1 MDIQNIQGGLYGSV
15 KSSKMGKQPRNKITK
30 KILKDLGIG
39 VNDKIFKL
47 AVILPITNNIKDFP
61 FHVLLD
67 ERTNIKGAMLCEH
80 LGTVDLE
87 ERKYDKIEEIPEDLL
102 EEVLEK
108 VSLIFQ

>member
-1 MDIQNIQGGLYGSV
+1 MEVLRVQKWGNSQGIRL
-15 KSSKMGKQPRNKITK
+15 PK
-30 KILKDLGIG
+30 KILKDLGID

>member
-1 MDIQNIQGGLYGSV
+1 MEVLRVQKWGNSQGIRL
-15 KSSKMGKQPRNKITK
+15 PK
-30 KILKDLGIG
+30 KILKDLGIDI
-39 VNDKIFKL
+39 NDKIFKL

-80 LGTVDLE
+80 LRTVDLE

>member
-1 MDIQNIQGGLYGSV
+1 MI
-15 KSSKMGKQPRNKITK
+15 KQ
-30 KILKDLGIG
+30 
-39 VNDKIFKL
+39 KL
-47 AVILPITNNIKDFP
+47 AVILPITNNTKDFP

-67 ERTNIKGAMLCEH
+67 ERTNIKGAILCEH

>member
-1 MDIQNIQGGLYGSV
+1 
-15 KSSKMGKQPRNKITK
+15 
-30 KILKDLGIG
+30 
-39 VNDKIFKL
+39 
-47 AVILPITNNIKDFP
+47 
-61 FHVLLD
+61 
-67 ERTNIKGAMLCEH
+67 MLCEH

>member
-1 MDIQNIQGGLYGSV
+1 MEVLRVQKWGNSQGIRL
-15 KSSKMGKQPRNKITK
+15 PK

-67 ERTNIKGAMLCEH
+67 ERTNIKGAILCEH
-80 LGTVDLE
+80 LRTVGLE

>member
-1 MDIQNIQGGLYGSV
+1 MEVLRVQKWANSQGIRL
-15 KSSKMGKQPRNKITK
+15 PK

-67 ERTNIKGAMLCEH
+67 ERTKGAILCEH

>member
-1 MDIQNIQGGLYGSV
+1 MEVLRVQKWGNSQGIRL
-15 KSSKMGKQPRNKITK
+15 PK
-30 KILKDLGIG
+30 KILKDLGIDI
-39 VNDKIFKL
+39 NDKIFKL

>member
-1 MDIQNIQGGLYGSV
+1 MEVLRVQKWGNSQGIRL
-15 KSSKMGKQPRNKITK
+15 PK
-30 KILKDLGIG
+30 KNLKDLGIG

-67 ERTNIKGAMLCEH
+67 ERTNIKGAILCEH

>member
-1 MDIQNIQGGLYGSV
+1 MKLFDIGNRSYKNGAATFV
-15 KSSKMGKQPRNKITK
+15 AAP
-30 KILKDLGIG
+30 LKFY
-39 VNDKIFKL
+39 KIFKL

-67 ERTNIKGAMLCEH
+67 ERTNIKGAILCEH
-80 LGTVDLE
+80 LRTVGLE